1 MAFSSSSYF
10 AGVATAFVAVGVGFA
25 GGALV
30 TTSAVQPPNRLERV
44 VSSTPLPQSVPSSS
58 APQAPNA
65 ASPQESITPPAPVT
79 ASARPADVQPA
90 QQAAPTESVT
100 TGSDTANKKDTAN
113 KDTTAKSDVAAKSA
127 EPPPPAA
134 TKSENASLK
143 VENAAASKNERA
155 NARSADS
162 RRQTYRKRP
171 DDRKYDDR
179 KYDDRK
185 YVERRRRQDLDEPT
199 NTIRQL
205 RPDRSGDQVV
215 VEREEPTTFERRPR
229 FSFFG
234 SEDDSPRSLPAPSP
248 FRFFGDN

>member
-65 ASPQESITPPAPVT
+65 ASPQESIPPPAPVT

-90 QQAAPTESVT
+90 QQVAPAESVA

-113 KDTTAKSDVAAKSA
+113 KDATTKSDVVAKTA

-134 TKSENASLK
+134 TKSENASAK
-143 VENAAASKNERA
+143 VENAAASKNDRA

-162 RRQTYRKRP
+162 RRQTYRKRA
-171 DDRKYDDR
+171 DDR

-185 YVERRRRQDLDEPT
+185 YVERRRRQDLEEPT

-205 RPDRSGDQVV
+205 RRDRSGDQVV
-215 VEREEPTTFERRPR
+215 VERDEPSTFERRPR

-234 SEDDSPRSLPAPSP
+234 SEEDSTRSLPAPSP